1 VIDFSPLRKKEA
13 TVQDLAAGLT
23 RTDLVRLANEM
34 CDAILER
41 ITGAEDSDTSFVPED
56 SGANDTFAAN
66 EADVNLP
73 WTLGHVVIHALASSE
88 ESAALAL
95 TLARGLEP
103 HERSRYEGPWED
115 ANSVAFL
122 HGRIE
127 ESRRMQVAMLDA
139 WPDEPH
145 METKYVAREG
155 ATGVNAIERFV
166 YGLAHSDSHLAQIAN
181 VLDQAKT
188 ARATTT

>member
-1 VIDFSPLRKKEA
+1 VIDFSPLRRKEA
-13 TVQDLAAGLT
+13 TVQELSAGLT

-34 CDAILER
+34 CDAVLER
-41 ITGAEDSDTSFVPED
+41 ITGAEDSDTTFVPED
-56 SGANDTFAAN
+56 PGANDTFAEN

-88 ESAALAL
+88 ESAALSL

-115 ANSVAFL
+115 ANSISFL

-145 METKYVAREG
+145 LDTKYVAREG

-166 YGLAHSDSHLAQIAN
+166 YGLAHSDSHLEQIAT
-181 VLDQAKT
+181 VHEQAKT
-188 ARATTT
+188 ARAATP